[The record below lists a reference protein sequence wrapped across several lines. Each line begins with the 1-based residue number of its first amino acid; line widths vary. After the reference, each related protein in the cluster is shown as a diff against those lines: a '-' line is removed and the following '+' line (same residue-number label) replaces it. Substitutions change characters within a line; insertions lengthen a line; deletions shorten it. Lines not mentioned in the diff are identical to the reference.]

1 MEAYLLLRPIKG
13 AFFPIKKNVG
23 SHRAPKPQSL
33 NSIHTGL
40 KNMDTGRGVGGVEGD
55 VKSSWPN
62 MKMEN
67 YKALR

>member
-23 SHRAPKPQSL
+23 SHRAPKPQGL

-40 KNMDTGRGVGGVEGD
+40 KNMDTGRGVGGGGGG
-55 VKSSWPN
+55 
-62 MKMEN
+62 
-67 YKALR
+67 R